1 VPIATS
7 IRATWTGGNV
17 RHTVTPDAL
26 ANPDAV
32 PGEVTTLVIDDQT
45 VSVVVL
51 EVGAEQVE
59 VDTDLHAAELEG

>member
-1 VPIATS
+1 M
-7 IRATWTGGNV
+7 

>member
-1 VPIATS
+1 L
-7 IRATWTGGNV
+7 

-32 PGEVTTLVIDDQT
+32 EGEVTTVAIGGET

-51 EVGAEQVE
+51 AVGAEQVE
-59 VDTDLHAAELEG
+59 VDTDLHAAELGH